1 MKRPFT
7 VWLLVLLLVSLA
19 LGGFSGGIPMLA
31 DPQSGGYLD
40 FGDLLSQL
48 PVSNFILPGLFLS
61 LFLGLFP
68 LLLAYGLIAKPDWPW
83 LDRYFK
89 WSKHHWAWT
98 GTVLQVIGLALW
110 LLVEWLLIGWW
121 PITTIT
127 AIQGILIL
135 IVAILPGVRKHFA
148 TKEDK

>member
-1 MKRPFT
+1 MKRPIT

-40 FGDLLSQL
+40 FGHLLAEL

-61 LFLGLFP
+61 LFLGFVP
-68 LLLAYGLIAKPDWPW
+68 LILVYGLIAKPDWPW

-89 WSKHHWAWT
+89 WSKHHWSWT
-98 GTVLQVIGLALW
+98 GTIFQVIGLALW
-110 LLVEWLLIGWW
+110 LFVEWLMIGWW

-127 AIQGILIL
+127 AVQGALIL
-135 IVAILPGVRKHFA
+135 FVAVLPGLRKYYS
-148 TKEDK
+148 E